1 MTPTSKRGFAA
12 LSLLAAAILAA
23 TNIAGCAS
31 GTPAPATAPAEATAA
46 ASPAGAA
53 PAASSQF
60 ATYDGNRVRYEN
72 VGSGRE
78 ALVLVHGWSGDASVW
93 RFQVPELAKHF
104 RVIAIDLP
112 GHGASDKPETPY
124 TMSFF
129 AGAVEA
135 VMLDAGVDRAVLV
148 GHSMG
153 TPVIRQFYRHYP
165 DKVLALVAV
174 DGALQNL
181 YSGMLDP
188 VIAELRK
195 PSYKDMAG
203 KFIGGMF
210 PNPGTEAL
218 RDATL
223 ATVLATPQHVMV
235 GSFEGMRDPEIW
247 KGDPIGVPLLVV
259 NANAPFWTPEYVS
272 YVRKLAPSV
281 DYRVIEGPGHFL
293 MLEKPQEFNA
303 VVLDFLRKQKLL
315 GG

>member
-1 MTPTSKRGFAA
+1 MTRISKRSFAA
-12 LSLLAAAILAA
+12 LSLFAAAALAA
-23 TNIAGCAS
+23 TSLAGCAS
-31 GTPAPATAPAEATAA
+31 GTPAPAAPPAEA
-46 ASPAGAA
+46 A
-53 PAASSQF
+53 PASGSQF

-78 ALVLVHGWSGDASVW
+78 ALVLVHGWSGDASIW

-112 GHGASDKPETPY
+112 GHGASDKPETAY
-124 TMSFF
+124 TMDFY

-135 VMLDAGVDRAVLV
+135 VMHDLGVDRAVLV

-165 DKVLALVAV
+165 DKTLALVAV

-188 VIAELRK
+188 VIAQLRQ
-195 PSYKDMAG
+195 PGYKDMAG
-203 KFIGGMF
+203 KFIGSMF

-235 GSFEGMRDPEIW
+235 GSFEGMRDPAIW
-247 KGDPIGVPLLVV
+247 KDDPIGVPLLVL
-259 NANAPFWTPEYVS
+259 NARAPFWTPEYVA
-272 YVRKLAPSV
+272 YVRKLAPQV

-303 VVLDFLRKQKLL
+303 AILDFLRKQKLL